1 MLDGL
6 HVGRALAD
14 LFGQYEGFFMT
25 LAISAARIAVAFQIF
40 PPTSGDMLPGT
51 ARNGIIYVLAFFVAA
66 AQPAHYF
73 DGVGSAQLL
82 MIALKEMFLGAVLG
96 YAASTVF
103 FIAQCVGTLI
113 DDLAG
118 YNSVQMNNPLRGD
131 QSTPVS
137 NTLLQMAVALFYV
150 GGGMTFL
157 LGAMFESFKWW
168 PLVSLTPS
176 MADVAQSFI
185 IARTDSIMA
194 TTVKLGMPVMLALIL
209 VDLSIGL
216 LARAAEKL
224 EPSSLSQPMRG
235 AIGLLMLIF
244 LVGVFAQQVLGSLR
258 LDAFGHEAAALAAP
272 GLAHGAR

>member
-1 MLDGL
+1 MSEGL
-6 HVGRALAD
+6 AVGRALAD
-14 LFGQYEGFFMT
+14 LFNQYEGFFLT
-25 LAISAARIAVAFQIF
+25 IAISSARIGVAFLIF
-40 PPTSGDMLPGT
+40 PPTSGDMVPGI

-73 DGVGSAQLL
+73 DGVNAAQWLL
-82 MIALKEMFLGAVLG
+82 ISLKEMFLGAVLG

-118 YNSVQMNNPLRGD
+118 YNSVQMNNPMRGS
-131 QSTPVS
+131 QSTPIS

-176 MADVAQSFI
+176 MNAVAQSFI
-185 IARTDSIMA
+185 IGRTDTIMTA
-194 TTVKLGMPVMLALIL
+194 TVKLGIPVMLALVL

-216 LARAAEKL
+216 LARAADKL
-224 EPSSLSQPMRG
+224 EPSALSQPMRG

-244 LVGVFAQQVLGSLR
+244 LVGVFSQQILGSIH
-258 LDAFGHEAAALAAP
+258 LDSFAREAAMLAAP
-272 GLAHGAR
+272 SH